1 MNSNNF
7 QMILVR
13 AALGIVSLAAG
24 PMAWAQ
30 PWTSIDNNTHYLAL
44 GDSLSAGYEAKPV
57 TQGFVYQLYQGSA
70 IDSLNNLMF
79 CTEAVPN
86 ATSTDVLH
94 YQIPQ
99 VHLFFTDTGTPYR
112 KVVTLTV
119 GGNDLLALLGPDGTI
134 DLSLIPGTLA
144 TYGNNL
150 FGILNTLVTSYPDVR
165 VYVGNNYDPKLPLTG
180 GDQLVAALNQVTATV
195 VSFFPNQVV
204 LVDVFSAFEGKSG
217 LLLIER
223 KRAGFNVHPT
233 SAGYQVMTGA
243 FKNAIGA
250 H

>member
-7 QMILVR
+7 QMIFVK

-30 PWTSIDNNTHYLAL
+30 PWASFDNNTRYLAL

-57 TQGFVYQLYQGSA
+57 TQGFVYQLYQGGV
-70 IDSLNNLMF
+70 IDSLNNLLF

-86 ATSTDVLH
+86 ATSNDVLH

-99 VHLFFTDTGTPYR
+99 AHLFFTNTGTSYR

-119 GGNDLLALLGPDGTI
+119 GGNDLLSLLRPDGTI
-134 DLSLIPGTLA
+134 DLSLIPGALA

-150 FGILNTLVTSYPDVR
+150 FGILNSLVTSFLDVR
-165 VYVGNNYDPKLPLTG
+165 VYVGNIYDPKLPIAG
-180 GDQLVAALNQVTATV
+180 ADQLVAALNQVTATV
-195 VSFFPNQVV
+195 TGFFPGNVV
-204 LVDVFSAFEGKSG
+204 LVDFFSAFQGRSG
-217 LLLIER
+217 LLLVER
-223 KRAGFNVHPT
+223 KGAGFNVHPT
-233 SAGYQVMTGA
+233 DAGYQVMTAA
-243 FKNAIGA
+243 FKGAIEG

>member
-1 MNSNNF
+1 MNGNHF
-7 QMILVR
+7 QTIFAR

-30 PWTSIDNNTHYLAL
+30 SWASFDNNTRYLAL
-44 GDSLSAGYEAKPV
+44 GDSLSAGFEAKPV
-57 TQGFVYQLYQGSA
+57 TQGFVYQLYGGGV
-70 IDSLNNLMF
+70 IDNLNNLLF

-99 VHLFFTDTGTPYR
+99 VHLFFTDTGTSYR

-119 GGNDLLALLGPDGTI
+119 GGNDLLSLLGPGGTV
-134 DLSLIPGTLA
+134 DPSLIPGVLA

-150 FGILNTLVTSYPDVR
+150 FGILNTLVTSYPDAR
-165 VYVGNNYDPKLPLTG
+165 VYVGNLYDPKLPVPG
-180 GDQLVAALNQVTATV
+180 EDQLVAALNQVTATV
-195 VSFFPNQVV
+195 VAFFPNHVV
-204 LVDVFSAFEGKSG
+204 LVDVFSAFQGRSG

-223 KRAGFNVHPT
+223 KGVGFNVHPT
-233 SAGYQVMTGA
+233 DVGYQVMTAA
-243 FKNAIGA
+243 FKGAISG